1 MKDLISARE
10 LTDELLAMRAL
21 LTDALKN
28 DNSVFGELMRDYRK
42 GSLKTVND
50 LLKSIRLLQEE
61 AD

>member
-42 GSLKTVND
+42 GSLKPVND

>member
-50 LLKSIRLLQEE
+50 LLKSIRLLQ
-61 AD
+61 